1 MRTNLEMMA
10 AIAAV
15 SMTIFSC
22 GSDNENL
29 VENEQ
34 PTCKAHVKVVC
45 GMGVSVSPMGTP
57 MRAPM
62 SRAALSANGKAL
74 TDLYIL
80 DYDKTSGKLLQ
91 VLHQTSAAPDFA
103 EPDLTLDYGEHVLKV
118 VATRS
123 QEPTLWDAGNITWQ
137 VEPNILT
144 PITATQPVMLTATK
158 TSDTF
163 GAEKEVSVGIGKATT
178 VSIALD
184 RLVAKLVVN
193 STDVFPDDCTTIT
206 LDMQEYK
213 SLSWATMDV
222 MEAVGNQRMVD
233 VQGYRGTTGTTFAF
247 YFLTPKEGY
256 QTDITL
262 RTNRTEGAPYSAITV
277 ENVPLEKNKV
287 TTITGPLYKH
297 GQGFQMTVND
307 EWNSEGNDIN
317 I

>member
-1 MRTNLEMMA
+1 MKTNLMMMA
-10 AIAAV
+10 AVAALG
-15 SMTIFSC
+15 MTVISC
-22 GSDNENL
+22 SSDNESL

-34 PTCKAHVKVVC
+34 PTGKAHVRLVC
-45 GMGVSVSPMGTP
+45 GMGVNVSP

-80 DYDKTSGKLLQ
+80 DYDKATGKLLQ
-91 VLHQTSAAPDFA
+91 VLHQTSTASDFA

-123 QEPTLWDAGNITWQ
+123 QEPTLWDAQKTTWT

-144 PITATQPVMLTATK
+144 PVTATQPVMLTSTK

-163 GAEKEVSVGIGKATT
+163 GAEKEVSVGIGTAAT
-178 VSIALD
+178 VSITLD

-193 STDVFPDDCTTIT
+193 STDVFPDDCTTIA
-206 LDMQEYK
+206 LDFLEYRT
-213 SLSWATMDV
+213 LSWATMDV
-222 MEAVGNQRMVD
+222 TEAVNNQRVVD
-233 VQGYRGTTGTTFAF
+233 VANLRGTTGTVLS
-247 YFLTPKEGY
+247 YFVLAPKDGY

-262 RTNRTEGAPYSAITV
+262 TTNRTEGNPYSTITV
-277 ENVPLEKNKV
+277 PGVTLERNKV
-287 TTITGPLYKH
+287 TTISGPIYGH
-297 GQGFQMTVND
+297 GQGFQVTVND
-307 EWNSEGNDIN
+307 AWVNEGHDIN

>member
-1 MRTNLEMMA
+1 MRTNLMMA

-15 SMTIFSC
+15 CMTVVSC
-22 GSDNENL
+22 GSSNDNL

-34 PTCKAHVKVVC
+34 PMGKAHVRLMC
-45 GMGVSVSPMGTP
+45 GMGVSVSP

-80 DYDKTSGKLLQ
+80 DYDKATGKLLQ
-91 VLHQTSAAPDFA
+91 VLHQTSTAADFA

-123 QEPTLWDAGNITWQ
+123 QEPTLWDAGNNTWT

-144 PITATQPVMLTATK
+144 PVTATQPVMLTSAK

-163 GAEKEVSVGIGKATT
+163 GAEKEVSVGIGTAAT
-178 VSIALD
+178 VSITLD

-193 STDVFPDDCTTIT
+193 STDAFPDDCTTIA
-206 LDMQEYK
+206 LDFQEHRT
-213 SLSWATMDV
+213 LSWATMDV
-222 MEAVGNQRMVD
+222 TEAVDNQRVVD
-233 VQGYRGTTGTTFAF
+233 VTNLRGTTGTLLS
-247 YFLTPKEGY
+247 YFLLAPKDGY

-262 RTNRTEGAPYSAITV
+262 TTNRTEGNPYSTITV
-277 ENVPLEKNKV
+277 PGVTLERNKV
-287 TTITGPLYKH
+287 TTISGPIYGH
-297 GQGFQMTVND
+297 GQGVQVRVND
-307 EWNSEGNDIN
+307 AWSESTNDIVL
-317 I
+317 

>member
-1 MRTNLEMMA
+1 MKSKLMMMA

-15 SMTIFSC
+15 GMTLVSC
-22 GSDNENL
+22 SSDNESL
-29 VENEQ
+29 VEDVK
-34 PTCKAHVKVVC
+34 PGKAHVRLVC
-45 GMGVSVSPMGTP
+45 GMGVSVSPMGAP

-62 SRAALSANGKAL
+62 TRAALSANGKAL

-80 DYDKTSGKLLQ
+80 DYDKTTGKLLQ
-91 VLHQTSAAPDFA
+91 VLHQTSTASDFA

-123 QEPTLWDAGNITWQ
+123 QEPTLWDAQKMTWT

-144 PITATQPVMLTATK
+144 PVTATQPVMLTSTK

-184 RLVAKLVVN
+184 RLVAKLVVS

-206 LDMQEYK
+206 LDLQEHRT
-213 SLSWATMDV
+213 LSWATMDV
-222 MEAVGNQRMVD
+222 IDAVDNQRVSD
-233 VQGYRGTTGTTFAF
+233 VTSMQGTTGTVLS
-247 YFLTPKEGY
+247 YFVLTPKDGY
-256 QTDITL
+256 TTDVTL
-262 RTNRTEGAPYSAITV
+262 TTNRTEGNPYSTITV
-277 ENVPLEKNKV
+277 PGVTLERNKV
-287 TTITGPLYKH
+287 TTISGPIYGHK
-297 GQGFQMTVND
+297 QGFQVTVND
-307 EWNSEGNDIN
+307 TWVNEGHDIN